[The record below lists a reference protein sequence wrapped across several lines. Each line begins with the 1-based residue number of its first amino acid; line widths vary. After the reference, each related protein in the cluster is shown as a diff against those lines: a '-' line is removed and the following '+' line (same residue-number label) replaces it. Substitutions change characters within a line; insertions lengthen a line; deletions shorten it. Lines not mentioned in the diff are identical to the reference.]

1 MNIMNRMFAY
11 APITVTVKLQCQAC
25 VICGCGCGWVGAGAG
40 GWGWGCGVLV
50 GGCGGG
56 VLVGGCGG
64 CGGGGVGFWLVC
76 GCPACA
82 GVHMCVSKREKLHS
96 NGEESQECVGVIK
109 HEEDQAQLWYEGE
122 ADVQGVF
129 EMWPL

>member
-1 MNIMNRMFAY
+1 MW
-11 APITVTVKLQCQAC
+11 
-25 VICGCGCGWVGAGAG
+25 GCG
-40 GWGWGCGVLV
+40 GCGVLV
-50 GGCGGG
+50 GA
-56 VLVGGCGG
+56 
-64 CGGGGVGFWLVC
+64 GVGVWGFGRGVGVGAC

-96 NGEESQECVGVIK
+96 NGEEGQECVGVIK
-109 HEEDQAQLWYEGE
+109 HDEDQAQLWYEGE

>member
-1 MNIMNRMFAY
+1 M
-11 APITVTVKLQCQAC
+11 
-25 VICGCGCGWVGAGAG
+25 G
-40 GWGWGCGVLV
+40 G

-56 VLVGGCGG
+56 
-64 CGGGGVGFWLVC
+64 GGGGVGFWWGGVGVGFWWGGVGGVEVGVWGFGWCVAVLHARAYICVC
-76 GCPACA
+76 PSERSSTAMG
-82 GVHMCVSKREKLHS
+82 KK
-96 NGEESQECVGVIK
+96 ESQECVGVIK